1 MKIKFT
7 FNSKLAACLLLTTLA
22 LGISSLTSKIFAQ
35 LTCADER
42 VLFQENFGT
51 GNTSTSSPDILTS
64 GLTFLETGIL
74 NGEGTYRVINNTQQ
88 RPEWQNSNDHTSGD
102 VDGKMLVI
110 NGQAETFY
118 SHQINA
124 SNGFVPGNYTV
135 SLFIMNVDTIHV
147 CGSTALL
154 TDLTFRVEYLS
165 SSNTWLPLT
174 GSPYVADSVHQTPSS
189 SPTWEEQG
197 SFFTLPVSNIKSIRI
212 VLADGVVGGC
222 GNDFAIDDIK
232 FSLCGEGGPMP
243 VEFLNVDAR
252 QKGNGVNVAW
262 STSQEIN
269 SNHFDVE
276 KSADGNTNW
285 SVVASVAAAGNS
297 SVVKNYNVND
307 LSPLNGTSFYR
318 VKETDIDGNYKYS
331 KTVSVTLNIN
341 KVGVSVMV
349 NPFRSSLVVD
359 FSSATDQSVSA
370 RLIDITGKQV
380 AMEKWSIGAGS
391 SRKEFSNV
399 SGLGQGMYI
408 LNVSSASGEV
418 LYNNKVMKQ

>member
-1 MKIKFT
+1 MEKNFTLNTKKIAY
-7 FNSKLAACLLLTTLA
+7 SLLTA
-22 LGISSLTSKIFAQ
+22 LIIGICSFTSTICAQ
-35 LTCADER
+35 VSCTNET
-42 VLFQENFGT
+42 VLFLENFGT
-51 GNTSTSSPDILTS
+51 GITPSSSPDILTT
-64 GLTFLETGIL
+64 GLTYQASRPLS
-74 NGEGTYRVINNTQQ
+74 GEGTYRIINSTQQ
-88 RPEWQNSNDHTSGD
+88 KPEWQLSEDHTAGD
-102 VDGKMLVI
+102 IDGKMLVV
-110 NGQAETFY
+110 NGEAETFY
-118 SHQINA
+118 SHQIDMT
-124 SNGFVPGNYTV
+124 NGFVPGNYTV
-135 SLFIMNVDTIHV
+135 SLYIMNIDTLGV
-147 CGSTALL
+147 CGSGALL
-154 TDLTFRVEYLS
+154 TDLTFRLEYLS
-165 SSNTWLPLT
+165 SSNSWVPLT
-174 GSPYVADSVHQTPSS
+174 GSPYVADSVHQTSAS
-189 SPTWEEQG
+189 SPTWIEQG
-197 SFFTLPVSNIKSIRI
+197 SSFTLPVPGVKSIRI
-212 VLADGVVGGC
+212 ILADGIVGGC
-222 GNDFAIDDIK
+222 GNDFAMDDIK
-232 FSLCGEGGPMP
+232 FSLCSEGGPTP

-276 KSADGNTNW
+276 KSADGNTSW
-285 SVVASVAAAGNS
+285 SAIASVAAAGNS

-331 KTVSVTLNIN
+331 KTVSVALNVN
-341 KVGVSVMV
+341 KVGVSVMA
-349 NPFRSSLVVD
+349 NPFRNSLVVD